1 MGNTQSGYTLTRTA
15 ATLDSF
21 ISELGPEIVYEKRY
35 VHYVLTRDRLD
46 NPFRSLGSSRFL
58 KTVRCRHRN
67 GLVVVKIYIK
77 PDLGLSLSRYQR
89 RLKGMS
95 CVLLCPC

>member
-35 VHYVLTRDRLD
+35 VLYVLTRD
-46 NPFRSLGSSRFL
+46 
-58 KTVRCRHRN
+58 
-67 GLVVVKIYIK
+67 
-77 PDLGLSLSRYQR
+77 
-89 RLKGMS
+89 
-95 CVLLCPC
+95 

>member
-1 MGNTQSGYTLTRTA
+1 MYSKYWH
-15 ATLDSF
+15 
-21 ISELGPEIVYEKRY
+21 EIDMTIR
-35 VHYVLTRDRLD
+35 
-46 NPFRSLGSSRFL
+46 FRSLGSSRFL

-67 GLVVVKIYIK
+67 GPVAVKIYIK

-95 CVLLCPC
+95 